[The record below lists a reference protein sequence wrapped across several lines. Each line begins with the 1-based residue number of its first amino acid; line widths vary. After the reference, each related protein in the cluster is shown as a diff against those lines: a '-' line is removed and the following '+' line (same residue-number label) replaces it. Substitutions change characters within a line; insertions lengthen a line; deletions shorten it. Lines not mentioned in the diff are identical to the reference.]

1 MCVVGLARDA
11 EPAAERLHAVV
22 VPDADVLQQRRV
34 VNARELVR
42 FELENYSV
50 ALPHHKRVLG
60 FELWTDDLPRTT
72 TRKLK
77 RFEIERRLR
86 RQQADERARTGA
98 AGPSAEDAA
107 WAAEPAVE
115 AVLRVVREAARD
127 APLRRDANLELDLG
141 LDSMERVELL
151 TLLQQRL
158 GTTLDEEAAQQ
169 IVTLADLARA
179 FASAGRAAPVVAGG
193 DAWEQVLGAA
203 PPADEYLAELD
214 HPKPAT
220 AFVMWSALRVVAGLA
235 RLLLGFRVH
244 GREHLP
250 AVGPCLVCPNHE
262 SYLDGFLLCAAL
274 PSRTLRRIFFVGA
287 SEYFTTPLMRRLARA
302 WNIVPVDPDANL
314 VRAMQVGAYGLRRG
328 KILILFPEGE
338 RSIDGEVKTFR
349 KGATILATRLGVP
362 VVPAAFGGLFDVW
375 PRSRPFN
382 WRALL
387 PSSNTSTVSPGPART
402 RSTAMSYLASAPPC
416 GCRRSTSISL

>member
-1 MCVVGLARDA
+1 
-11 EPAAERLHAVV
+11 
-22 VPDADVLQQRRV
+22 
-34 VNARELVR
+34 
-42 FELENYSV
+42 
-50 ALPHHKRVLG
+50 
-60 FELWTDDLPRTT
+60 
-72 TRKLK
+72 
-77 RFEIERRLR
+77 
-86 RQQADERARTGA
+86 
-98 AGPSAEDAA
+98 
-107 WAAEPAVE
+107 VE
-115 AVLRVVREAARD
+115 AVLRVVREAAPD

-158 GTTLDEEAAQQ
+158 GTTLDEEVAQR
-169 IVTLADLARA
+169 IVTLADLASA
-179 FASAGRAAPVVAGG
+179 FASARRAEAGASTG

-214 HPKPAT
+214 HPKPVT

-235 RLLLGFRVH
+235 RLLLGFHVK

-250 AVGPCLVCPNHE
+250 AAGPYLLCPNHE
-262 SYLDGFLLCAAL
+262 SYLDGFLLGCAL
-274 PSRTLRRIFFVGA
+274 PFRTLRGIFFVGA

-328 KILILFPEGE
+328 GILVLFPEGE
-338 RSIDGEVKTFR
+338 RSIDGDVKTFR
-349 KGATILATRLGVP
+349 KGATILATRLKVP
-362 VVPAAFGGLFDVW
+362 VVPAAFEGAFEVW

-387 PSSNTSTVSPGPART
+387 PWRGTRTTLRFGPPVPPETFAAPGTPPDDTRAAARL
-402 RSTAMSYLASAPPC
+402 REIVVGLRAR
-416 GCRRSTSISL
+416 GV